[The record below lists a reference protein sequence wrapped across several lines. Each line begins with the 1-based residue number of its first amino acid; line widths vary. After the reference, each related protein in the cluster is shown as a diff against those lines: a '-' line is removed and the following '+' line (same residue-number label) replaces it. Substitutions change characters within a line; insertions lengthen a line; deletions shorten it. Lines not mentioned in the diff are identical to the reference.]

1 MSGPEKDIDVRTEM
15 RIALWWRS
23 LISDYEYTKFDPDDM
38 LRWYVAL
45 ELRGPYE
52 IRELLTER
60 YMGRPMKNVVG
71 IVSLAPHPPLW
82 LVQAWLEHHEQKV
95 HTGTAVPWGL
105 AGSFVVLSFIFFPS
119 LQGCVNLQPS
129 NPLVMNPPPSAALVT
144 PYAPVVASYAAA
156 PSSPTPPSNQPPPA
170 AAPAPTQGITSPVSG
185 GIAGA
190 SSGAVSPTGTTGAT
204 NGGISSSATQP

>member
-15 RIALWWRS
+15 RIALWWRN

-45 ELRGPYE
+45 ELRGPLE

-60 YMGRPMKNVVG
+60 YMGRPLKNVVG

-82 LVQAWLEHHEQKV
+82 LVQAWLEDHEQKV
-95 HTGTAVPWGL
+95 HTGKAVPWGL
-105 AGSFVVLSFIFFPS
+105 AGSFVVLSLIFIPN
-119 LQGCVNLQPS
+119 LQGCANLQPS
-129 NPLVMNPPPSAALVT
+129 NPLVMNPPQSAALVT
-144 PYAPVVASYAAA
+144 PYTPVVISYAVAPTNNPVSTNLPTIA
-156 PSSPTPPSNQPPPA
+156 PPSS
-170 AAPAPTQGITSPVSG
+170 APGATSPISS

-190 SSGAVSPTGTTGAT
+190 ASGAVAPTGSTGAT
-204 NGGISSSATQP
+204 NSGISSSTSQP